1 MASFELDRRSVAGSA
16 VTPLGV
22 VEHLDVVEDVGT
34 SVIPR
39 GVDLSPDALA
49 FEQLEK
55 ALGHGVVVA
64 VAAPAHAADQ
74 VVVAQEGL
82 PLVPRELAALVGVH
96 RHRLATLIDCKL
108 HDRFAGQFR
117 WDEQDGGKPQFKR
130 VAHLVMPGPFAL
142 LLTARRFDPVQ
153 R

>member
-1 MASFELDRRSVAGSA
+1 MPAPSPGSKFNRQGGSNLDRR
-16 VTPLGV
+16 
-22 VEHLDVVEDVGT
+22 
-34 SVIPR
+34 
-39 GVDLSPDALA
+39 
-49 FEQLEK
+49 Q
-55 ALGHGVVVA
+55 
-64 VAAPAHAADQ
+64 Q
-74 VVVAQEGL
+74 
-82 PLVPRELAALVGVH
+82 
-96 RHRLATLIDCKL
+96 ATLIDCKL